1 MTLTINEETARKLK
15 AFARGEMT
23 WAEVEGF
30 TWMRARLA
38 MTAGCELAAAERLDE
53 AAVVFEALVALNPK
67 DSASQ
72 AALGTVYQKLGRP
85 ADAEAAYSAALR
97 LDPQNAVA
105 FANRG
110 ELRLKRGDKEGA
122 LDLAKAVEADPQG
135 ETAAGRRARAL
146 LRALALRIAAA
157 RAERD

>member
-1 MTLTINEETARKLK
+1 MTLTIDKETARRLR
-15 AFARGEMT
+15 AFARGEIT

-53 AAVVFEALVALNPK
+53 SAVVFEALVAMNPK

-85 ADAEAAYSAALR
+85 ADAEAAYSAALGI
-97 LDPQNAVA
+97 DPKNAVA
-105 FANRG
+105 LSNRG

-122 LDLAKAVEADPQG
+122 VDLAKAVEADPQG

-157 RAERD
+157 RAERA